1 MKNWMVVYVVR
12 STRSDANKRDMTI
25 THFVLADTAEEAI
38 KKVMGDNPSQTGE
51 LQQVKLA

>member
-1 MKNWMVVYVVR
+1 MVIYVVR
-12 STRSDANKRDMTI
+12 STRTDANKRDMTI